1 MTRTTL
7 LIPAALIA
15 AALTLSAC
23 TDSTEDT
30 SAAPTT
36 TAGATTSVTDTA
48 TSDQEEEH
56 SETDV
61 MFAQMMIP
69 HHQQAIEMSEIILA
83 KDGIPAD
90 VTALAEEIKAAQ
102 GSEIAQLT
110 NWLEQWEEPIEAQDG
125 HGGHEQAA
133 AGDRGVAE
141 TAAEQRLS
149 HSVHRRHRVQHA
161 GEQRD
166 PQSGGLRDTGTQRGR
181 SEGSPEHHDWRERER
196 KVLAERAERAVTA
209 A

>member
-102 GSEIAQLT
+102 GPEIAQLT
-110 NWLEQWEEPIEAQDG
+110 DWLEQWGEPTEPQGG
-125 HGGHEQAA
+125 HGGHDMSTMDGMLSDDEIQQLSQAQGVDAARMFMEQMIAHHEGA
-133 AGDRGVAE
+133 ITMAEEEVAGGRY
-141 TAAEQRLS
+141 
-149 HSVHRRHRVQHA
+149 
-161 GEQRD
+161 D
-166 PQSGGLRDTGTQRGR
+166 PAVELAQTIIDTQQQEIDTMR
-181 SEGSPEHHDWRERER
+181 SLLNS
-196 KVLAERAERAVTA
+196 L
-209 A
+209 